1 MNGKCMKRLERS
13 RIFRLGL
20 LALMALPAAAWSA
33 DLELKV
39 ENVKEPV
46 GDLRVGVYASAD
58 EYRKTAI
65 KEVKASAS
73 GDPVAIRIPGLAAG
87 DYAIAIYHDRNAN
100 QKLDS
105 NLLGIPKEPYG
116 FSGNG
121 RNLTG
126 PATWE
131 QARFSLPPDGGA
143 VTVRLS
149 D

>member
-1 MNGKCMKRLERS
+1 MKRRNW
-13 RIFRLGL
+13 LGHAAVAVGL
-20 LALMALPAAAWSA
+20 ALPACAWCA

-46 GDLRVGVYASAD
+46 GDLKVGVYGSAD
-58 EYRKTAI
+58 DFRKTAVR
-65 KEVKASAS
+65 EVRAPASAN
-73 GDPVAIRIPGLAAG
+73 PVVIRIPGLAAG
-87 DYAIAIYHDRNAN
+87 DYAIAIYHDRNGN

-116 FSGNG
+116 FSGSG

-131 QARFSLPPDGGA
+131 QARFSLPAAGGA
-143 VTVRLS
+143 LTILLS

>member
-1 MNGKCMKRLERS
+1 MKGNRLS
-13 RIFRLGL
+13 HTATPALVAL
-20 LALMALPAAAWSA
+20 VALAALPAAAWSA

-39 ENVKEPV
+39 ENVREPV

-58 EYRKTAI
+58 EYRKTAVKEI
-65 KEVKASAS
+65 KTPAA
-73 GDPVAIRIPGLAAG
+73 GNPVATRIPGLAAG

-105 NLLGIPKEPYG
+105 NMLGIPKEPYG
-116 FSGNG
+116 FSGTS
-121 RNLTG
+121 RSLTG

-131 QARFSLPPDGGA
+131 QARFSLPAEGGA
-143 VTVRLS
+143 VTIQLS